1 MTSARTLLASANLR
15 AKKHLGQN
23 FLNSPKTGRD
33 LVSRSEIDEA
43 ETIVEIGAGLGAM
56 TLPLAEAACRVIAV
70 ERDVHLLPVL
80 QKEIRS
86 HRRSNVHLIGA
97 DILKL
102 DIARIAR
109 KFETRLT
116 VAGNLPY
123 NISSQVLVQLVE
135 ARAFVDRAVLMFQ
148 KELAARILSP
158 PGRKT
163 YGRLTVMVRYCADVR
178 KVCDLKADAFFPRPK
193 IDSTVL
199 EIRFREPRPEAAD
212 DERLL
217 FRLIAAAFGQ
227 RRKMLRNALAG
238 GRLAIDSQIL
248 AEGLNA
254 AGISGGRR
262 AETLSVAEFVRLS
275 NAVTGRLNPEGV
287 APRR

>member
-1 MTSARTLLASANLR
+1 MTSARKLLASWNIR
-15 AKKHLGQN
+15 AKKHFGQN
-23 FLNSPKTGRD
+23 FLNSPETGRH
-33 LVSRSEIDEA
+33 LVSRSEFDNA
-43 ETIVEIGAGLGAM
+43 ETVIEIGAGLGAL
-56 TLPLAEAACRVIAV
+56 TLPLAEAARRVIAV
-70 ERDVHLLPVL
+70 ERDVQLLPVL
-80 QKEIRS
+80 LREIHS
-86 HRRSNVHLIGA
+86 HRISNVHLIGI

-109 KFETRLT
+109 RFETRLT
-116 VAGNLPY
+116 IAGNLPY

-135 ARAFVDRAVLMFQ
+135 ARPFVRRAVLMFQ

-163 YGRLTVMVRYCADVR
+163 YGRLTVMVGYCADVR
-178 KVCDLKADAFFPRPK
+178 RVCNLKADAFFPKPK

-199 EIRFREPRPEAAD
+199 EIRFGDPRPEAAD

-227 RRKMLRNALAG
+227 RRKMLRNALTG
-238 GRLAIDSQIL
+238 GRLGIDDQIL
-248 AEGLNA
+248 AEGLKT
-254 AGISGGRR
+254 AGISGERR

-275 NAVTGRLNPEGV
+275 NAVAGLTCRQDPARTG
-287 APRR
+287 